1 MALRGFGLGFALLVF
16 EGCLVLTGFMCSIF
30 PSSFFFLIFFSV
42 LVLAGNAPVT
52 VTGLDEGGAAEA
64 SGLVVGDVFLGLNGE
79 AVYFL
84 PQREVVARI
93 KQCGFQPI
101 SLHVKTVSVLLG
113 VGQGRGI
120 EPVRNCRLGRGGGS
134 NSHAVS

>member
-1 MALRGFGLGFALLVF
+1 M
-16 EGCLVLTGFMCSIF
+16 
-30 PSSFFFLIFFSV
+30 

-120 EPVRNCRLGRGGGS
+120 EPVRNCRLGRGGGEQFTRCFLIGFFLS
-134 NSHAVS
+134 GCVFFGCLDFKG